1 MNKTILIMKKLIT
14 ILFLIMIYSFVNCQN
29 ETNRGYKVKLG
40 DPLPDLEMNMRNG
53 EIWTNKNL
61 ENKVVV
67 IQFTGSWC
75 SVCRREM
82 PELEKKVWQEFKK
95 DDFLLIGVDTKE
107 TKEKVDV
114 FIEKIGVTYPI
125 SYDPDG
131 RIFSDFTIDGA
142 GVTRNIV
149 VDKNGK
155 IVFLTRL
162 YKEKEFN
169 SMIQIIKTLL

>member
-1 MNKTILIMKKLIT
+1 
-14 ILFLIMIYSFVNCQN
+14 MIYSFVNCQN

-40 DPLPDLEMNMRNG
+40 ELLPEMEMYMRNG

-95 DDFLLIGVDTKE
+95 DDFLLIGIDTKE
-107 TKEKVDV
+107 PKEKVDV

-162 YKEKEFN
+162 YEEKEFN